1 MIWGKMQKGFWITL
15 GTTVVSFLL
24 MAPADIVEFFSW
36 LPKPILDQIPSSSR
50 VWTFVGLCEIAVGLG
65 DRFYLPLALVLN
77 IFLLF
82 RKQAPSQEASGEGR
96 LRWIRGLSVG
106 RLRRD
111 SQKALLQVDS
121 REASRRGQGY
131 PGHLEGRISR
141 LGRLKSG
148 TSAAH
153 EP

>member
-82 RKQAPSQEASGEGR
+82 RKQAPVW
-96 LRWIRGLSVG
+96 LRVFVWILFIVAVLGAVRVETELRHVG
-106 RLRRD
+106 
-111 SQKALLQVDS
+111 
-121 REASRRGQGY
+121 
-131 PGHLEGRISR
+131 
-141 LGRLKSG
+141 
-148 TSAAH
+148 
-153 EP
+153 

>member
-50 VWTFVGLCEIAVGLG
+50 VWTFVGLCEITVGLG

-82 RKQAPSQEASGEGR
+82 RKQAQVWLRVFVWILFIVAVLGAVRVETESQTRSLVG
-96 LRWIRGLSVG
+96 LIWLSHGLSRG
-106 RLRRD
+106 RAG
-111 SQKALLQVDS
+111 K
-121 REASRRGQGY
+121 
-131 PGHLEGRISR
+131 
-141 LGRLKSG
+141 
-148 TSAAH
+148 
-153 EP
+153 

>member
-50 VWTFVGLCEIAVGLG
+50 VWTLVGLCEIAVGLG

-82 RKQAPSQEASGEGR
+82 RKQAPVW
-96 LRWIRGLSVG
+96 LRVFVWILFIVAVLGAVRVETELRHVG
-106 RLRRD
+106 
-111 SQKALLQVDS
+111 
-121 REASRRGQGY
+121 
-131 PGHLEGRISR
+131 
-141 LGRLKSG
+141 
-148 TSAAH
+148 
-153 EP
+153 